1 MSGAAYWAGVGTCLV
16 GVGKLRLAQLSI
28 EAFTEV
34 CVTVDRIYG
43 DCSST
48 ARNLRVPDSLIIYT
62 DVREGRG

>member
-1 MSGAAYWAGVGTCLV
+1 MLQCGGPAHLV
-16 GVGKLRLAQLSI
+16 GFGKLRLAQLSI

-48 ARNLRVPDSLIIYT
+48 ARNLRVADSSST
-62 DVREGRG
+62 PT